1 MKKVQECHAATKQ
14 ISRALLDMPLKLD
27 IDIEECRTESEDEKI
42 SSAEEL
48 VKLFVEQLEQLDII
62 ANEIYP

>member
-1 MKKVQECHAATKQ
+1 
-14 ISRALLDMPLKLD
+14 MPLKLD
-27 IDIEECRTESEDEKI
+27 IDIEECRTESEDENI